1 MDYEKMLEEGLKK
14 LPEVTVKTE
23 RFEIPK
29 VSGHI
34 QGNKTVINNFNI
46 IVSALRRDSSHF
58 LKYLLREIAAPGNLD
73 GSRLIISRKVSSSLL
88 NMKIKEYAEKYVIC
102 PTCGK
107 QDTVLTEKEGVIY
120 LKCTA
125 CGNQKEVKL

>member
-1 MDYEKMLEEGLKK
+1 
-14 LPEVTVKTE
+14 
-23 RFEIPK
+23 
-29 VSGHI
+29 
-34 QGNKTVINNFNI
+34 
-46 IVSALRRDSSHF
+46 
-58 LKYLLREIAAPGNLD
+58 
-73 GSRLIISRKVSSSLL
+73 
-88 NMKIKEYAEKYVIC
+88 MKIKEYAEKYVIC